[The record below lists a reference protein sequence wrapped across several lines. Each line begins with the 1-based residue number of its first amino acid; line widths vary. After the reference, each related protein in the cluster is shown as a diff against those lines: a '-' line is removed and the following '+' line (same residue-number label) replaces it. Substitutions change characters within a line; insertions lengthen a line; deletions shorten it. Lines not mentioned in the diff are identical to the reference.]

1 MAVTLYQ
8 RHPET
13 TIGSATAKV
22 PCTNSGT
29 NSGSTNSGTLHQQ
42 RDQKREEGSELQTTL
57 ETSGQGPRW

>member
-22 PCTNSGT
+22 PCT